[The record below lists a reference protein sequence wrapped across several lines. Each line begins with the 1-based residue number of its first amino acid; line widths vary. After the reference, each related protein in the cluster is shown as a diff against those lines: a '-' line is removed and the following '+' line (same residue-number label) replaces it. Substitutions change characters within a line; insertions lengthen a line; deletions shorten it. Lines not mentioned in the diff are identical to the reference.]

1 MTKFELQRRTKKFHI
16 DIIGCCAQFPK
27 NAAGYETAK
36 QLIRSAGS
44 VGANY
49 RAACRGK
56 SNADFI
62 YKIEVVL
69 EEADESLYWL
79 EITRETNLVPLPQI
93 EQLDLLIKEANEL
106 VSIFNAADKTA
117 KRNRDQKNLK
127 IPKSQNQK

>member
-1 MTKFELQRRTKKFHI
+1 MTKFELQERTKKFHI
-16 DIIGCCAQFPK
+16 AIIKSCAGFPK
-27 NAAGYETAK
+27 NAAGFETAR

-79 EITRETNLVPLPQI
+79 EITKATGLMPSTESD
-93 EQLDLLIKEANEL
+93 QLDRLINEANEL
-106 VSIFNAADKTA
+106 VRIFNAADITA
-117 KRNRDQKNLK
+117 KKNRDSKNPN
-127 IPKSQNQK
+127 ITKSKNQQ

>member
-1 MTKFELQRRTKKFHI
+1 MTKYELQERTMAFHI
-16 DIIGCCAQFPK
+16 GVIKICYHFPK

-56 SNADFI
+56 STSDFI

-69 EEADESLYWL
+69 EEADEALYWL
-79 EITRETNLVPLPQI
+79 TISKIALDIDIKKIEPLI
-93 EQLDLLIKEANEL
+93 NEANEL
-106 VSIFNAADKTA
+106 VRIFNATDITA
-117 KRNRDQKNLK
+117 KKNRNAS
-127 IPKSQNQK
+127 KSQNS